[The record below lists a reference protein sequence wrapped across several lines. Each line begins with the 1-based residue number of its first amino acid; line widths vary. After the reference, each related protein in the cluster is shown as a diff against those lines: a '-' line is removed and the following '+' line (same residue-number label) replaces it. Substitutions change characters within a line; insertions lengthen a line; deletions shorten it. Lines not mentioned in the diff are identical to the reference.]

1 MTFIN
6 FISNAIIPIVITI
19 IMIYALLE
27 KVKIFDN
34 FIIGAKEGMEMVI
47 GLFPTLIG
55 LFVAIGALRSSG
67 LIEGIIKIFS
77 PIINLLGFPKEII
90 PLAILR
96 PISRERIYCNWY

>member
-1 MTFIN
+1 MSFIN

-55 LFVAIGALRSSG
+55 LFVAVGALRSSG
-67 LIEGIIKIFS
+67 IIDGII
-77 PIINLLGFPKEII
+77 
-90 PLAILR
+90 
-96 PISRERIYCNWY
+96 